1 MQAAASSKYSEFS
14 LTTGTRTRTT
24 RTIKSDDISYKFVFT
39 VLNQNYVLIKL
50 NTERQKPTYLDK
62 ILNVSI
68 DFALNS
74 FVLIDTTEI
83 INLPQP

>member
-39 VLNQNYVLIKL
+39 VLQSKVCS
-50 NTERQKPTYLDK
+50 DK
-62 ILNVSI
+62 
-68 DFALNS
+68 
-74 FVLIDTTEI
+74 TKH
-83 INLPQP
+83 